1 MPLLPFPLTSV
12 LNWFRPLALAV
23 LLLSLTAEL
32 MAVETAKWNWSPQVP
47 AAYTAKPSARAHRT
61 VAEVEAYFKANRGAP
76 DIQKLIAHFGPPE
89 GVSGQFM
96 NSLTKGSAEASK
108 TAYTLRFVLD
118 DGGEMHLWDGKGDG
132 TSTGLV
138 IRYEKGGKGHLLWK

>member
-1 MPLLPFPLTSV
+1 MKKLP
-12 LNWFRPLALAV
+12 RPLFALV
-23 LLLSLTAEL
+23 LVLVALLGSFVSGAG
-32 MAVETAKWNWSPQVP
+32 AVETAKWNWSPQVP